1 MLELSFRTPGE
12 KPRIAPGVLMVNSMA
27 NWTMKTTFAIPKMDC
42 PSEERMVRIALED
55 AQSVRDVRVDLQA
68 RTLTVVHT
76 GEATSL
82 LKKLEPLGFGATLA
96 RSEEAGPED
105 TARTADD
112 TREARTLWTLLAINA
127 GMFVVEL
134 VAGWLA
140 QSSGLIADS
149 LDMLADAM
157 VYGLSLYAVGKAA
170 SAKLRAAHLSGV
182 FQGVLAFGVLVDVG
196 RRLITGSAPEP
207 PAMIGI
213 SLLALAANVGC
224 LVLISRHRHG
234 GAHMK
239 ASWIFST
246 NDVLVNL
253 GVMAAGALVAWT
265 GSRVPDLVIGT
276 AVGVLV
282 LMGAF
287 RILRL
292 R

>member
-1 MLELSFRTPGE
+1 MA
-12 KPRIAPGVLMVNSMA
+12 APGSIKSV
-27 NWTMKTTFAIPKMDC
+27 FAVPKMDC
-42 PSEERMVRIALED
+42 PSEERMIRMALDGEVGISD
-55 AQSVRDVRVDLQA
+55 LRFDLQA
-68 RTLTVVHT
+68 RTVTVVHA
-76 GEATSL
+76 GDPAPL
-82 LKKLEPLGFGATLA
+82 LAKLQPLGLGVRLSGTGKADPA
-96 RSEEAGPED
+96 DVPVP
-105 TARTADD
+105 ADD
-112 TREARTLWTLLAINA
+112 ATEARTLQVLLAVNA
-127 GMFVVEL
+127 AMFVVEL

-170 SAKLRAAHLSGV
+170 ATKVRAAHVSGV
-182 FQGVLAFGVLVDVG
+182 FQGLLAIGVLADVA
-196 RRLITGSAPEP
+196 RRLVAGSAPEA

-213 SLLALAANVGC
+213 SILALAANVSC

-246 NDVLVNL
+246 NDVLANI
-253 GVMAAGALVAWT
+253 GVIVAGALVAWT
-265 GSRVPDLVIGT
+265 GSRIPDLVTGT
-276 AVGVLV
+276 AVGLLV
-282 LMGAF
+282 LAGAV